1 VHLRPQVMGKRNI
14 ISLLQRLKPSVYV
27 PLLNASFPMEGPLS
41 KIIVENG
48 SVDTL
53 AAEIRKA
60 GLKTDVRVPAPPGKS
75 MEVAL

>member
-1 VHLRPQVMGKRNI
+1 MGKRNI

-41 KIIVENG
+41 KIIVEDG
-48 SVDTL
+48 SIDTL
-53 AAEIRKA
+53 ATEINKA
-60 GLKTDVRVPAPPGKS
+60 GLKTLVKIPAPPGQS